1 MLRLAVTAALLLQI
15 LLAPLSARAATS
27 CRDAALAGNPEA
39 ERICSDAIAAM
50 SYEAEPTAAERTA
63 LAAAHNNRAMA
74 RIAAGKLDDA
84 AADLDEAASL
94 SGEHWAIYLN
104 RGNLHL
110 AANEPG
116 PALAAYQRARA
127 LAPQDTAAILA
138 NSVLAYRAMG
148 ELGQAEQALVQ
159 SGELT
164 PAPAARR
171 RAEPEHPPR

>member
-1 MLRLAVTAALLLQI
+1 
-15 LLAPLSARAATS
+15 
-27 CRDAALAGNPEA
+27 
-39 ERICSDAIAAM
+39 
-50 SYEAEPTAAERTA
+50 
-63 LAAAHNNRAMA
+63 MA